1 MPDQLSSDII
11 HSGFVSE
18 VKPGQV
24 KVSLFRPEACGGC
37 QMKDYCGGDQD
48 ERQDFEVVASG
59 YQVGDEV
66 QLQMS
71 ATTGLRA
78 VLLAYLVPFAVLL
91 IVLILGLQLGL
102 SETQAGL
109 MSLLTTAAYYGLLK
123 LKSDLIK
130 DHFSIQIQKLHG
142 HE

>member
-1 MPDQLSSDII
+1 MPDQLSNDII

-18 VKPGQV
+18 VKPGHV
-24 KVSLFRPEACGGC
+24 KVSLFRSEACGGC

-48 ERQDFEVVASG
+48 ERQDFEVTASG

-71 ATTGLRA
+71 TTTGLKA
-78 VLLAYLVPFAVLL
+78 VVLAYLVPFGVLL
-91 IVLILGLQLGL
+91 VTLILGLQLGL

-109 MSLLTTAAYYGLLK
+109 ISLLVTAAYYGLLK